1 MKETHI
7 APPIRDQYDRLTTR
21 DLVAI
26 GFRRRR
32 ALVGTFLAVLGCAV
46 CSVLFFPEYNSEFKI
61 LVKKERLDPVVSA
74 QQNSGMQ
81 FARDVITEDELS
93 SEIELIKSSDLLRRV
108 VLETKLDERESKWFL
123 ARLQA
128 HPNADLKQ
136 LRIARAVVHLGDRL
150 DVALAKKSNII
161 VVTYRSSSP
170 ELAVRVSDSLSRLY
184 LDKHMQVSRP
194 PGQFD
199 FFEAQ
204 AENYRQKLQE
214 SETRLIRLPADTG
227 TVSGQMERDITV
239 QKLGELRST
248 QQLTQ
253 SAIEEAS
260 KRITTL
266 EDELK
271 TTPAR
276 MTTQI
281 RRADNPQLMQ
291 QLKGTLL
298 TLELKRTE
306 LLKRYQPDYRPVQ
319 EVNEEIANTRAA
331 IDAAENAPMTD
342 ATTDIDP
349 THEWMRSELAKART
363 DLRSLQARAAATAE
377 AITTFGERARRL
389 DKASFVQRD
398 LQRDVRQIEE
408 NYQLYLRKREEA
420 RITDALDKSKISNV
434 SLAQAP
440 SLPVLP
446 AKSPLITLLVGLAA
460 AIIFSAG
467 AVFVTEQLDHS
478 FHTPSD
484 LHAYL
489 NLPVLAALPDPQDA
503 IPSEIGSKS
512 SEDRNS
518 RDIQ

>member
-1 MKETHI
+1 MQETQLV
-7 APPIRDQYDRLTTR
+7 PTFPNQPVRLVTR
-21 DLVAI
+21 DFVAI
-26 GFRRRR
+26 GFRHRRV
-32 ALVGTFLAVLGCAV
+32 LVCTFLAVMACAL
-46 CSVLFFPEYNSEFKI
+46 CYAAFRPEYDSDFKI

-74 QQNSGMQ
+74 QQNAGMQ
-81 FARDVITEDELS
+81 FARDLITEDELN
-93 SEIELIKSSDLLRRV
+93 SEMELIKGNDLLRKV

-123 ARLQA
+123 ARLLA
-128 HPNADLKQ
+128 HPNADLPQ
-136 LRIARAVVHLGDRL
+136 LKIARAVHHLGGRL

-161 VVTYRSSSP
+161 VVTYRASSP
-170 ELAVRVSDSLSRLY
+170 ELAARVTDSLARLY
-184 LDKHMQVSRP
+184 LEKHMQVNRL
-194 PGQFD
+194 PGQFN
-199 FFEAQ
+199 FFEVQ
-204 AENYRQKLQE
+204 AESYRQKLQE
-214 SETRLIRLPADTG
+214 SEARLIKLPAETG
-227 TVSGQMERDITV
+227 TVSGQMERDIAV

-253 SAIEEAS
+253 SAIEEAN
-260 KRITTL
+260 KRIATL

-271 TTPAR
+271 NTPAR

-281 RRADNPQLMQ
+281 RRSDNPQLMQ
-291 QLKGTLL
+291 QLEGTLL

-306 LLKRYQPDYRPVQ
+306 LLQKFQPDYRPVQ
-319 EVNEEIANTRAA
+319 EVEQEIAKTRAA
-331 IDAAENAPMTD
+331 IEAAEKAPMTD

-363 DLRSLQARAAATAE
+363 DLKSLQARAAVTTQAIATFE
-377 AITTFGERARRL
+377 ERARHL
-389 DKASFVQRD
+389 NQAAYSQQD
-398 LQRDVRQIEE
+398 LQREAKEMEE

-420 RITDALDKSKISNV
+420 RITDALDRSKILNV

-446 AKSPLITLLVGLAA
+446 AKSPLITLLVGLGA

-478 FHTPSD
+478 FRTPYE

-489 NLPVLAALPDPQDA
+489 NLPVLAALPDPQDVIA
-503 IPSEIGSKS
+503 SEIDSKS

-518 RDIQ
+518 QDIQ